1 MVSVKFSGE
10 YDKPGNWSRTS
21 IVIVVVFTPPLF
33 LTVIVY
39 VVLVD
44 NSVGV
49 PEISPVNA
57 FRLNPAG
64 RSGLTE

>member
-1 MVSVKFSGE
+1 MVM
-10 YDKPGNWSRTS
+10 
-21 IVIVVVFTPPLF
+21 VVVLVPPVLRA
-33 LTVIVY
+33 VIVY